1 MFISDKVVQE
11 AICPERRRGVDDSLS
26 ALASITEVEISNDL
40 QVAKVY
46 LSIYSDAAGKAVAL
60 KGLQRLEG
68 YVRKHIGRQIRLR
81 LTPEIRFILDESME
95 RSERVLSLLKQVEQI
110 NAGIA
115 APPPV
120 TIAEDEIDEF
130 GEFYEGN
137 DEEDESFVSVDLGFY
152 EEEGKM
158 ERSGSKQSKQ
168 PENEK
173 IEKEGT
179 VSLSDGDVDE
189 MLAMFRQDAS
199 NSARSQKKK
208 KKRESSGGSL
218 H

>member
-11 AICPERRRGVDDSLS
+11 AICPERKRGVDDSLS

-46 LSIYSDAAGKAVAL
+46 LSIYSDAAGKVAAL

-120 TIAEDEIDEF
+120 TIAEDEIEEF
-130 GEFYEGN
+130 EEYYEDN

-152 EEEGKM
+152 KEESTI
-158 ERSGSKQSKQ
+158 ERSGRKQSKQ
-168 PENEK
+168 RENKK
-173 IEKEGT
+173 IEKEGS
-179 VSLSDGDVDE
+179 VLLSDGDVHE
-189 MLAMFRQDAS
+189 MLAMFRQDAAKS
-199 NSARSQKKK
+199 TRLQKKK
-208 KKRESSGGSL
+208 KK
-218 H
+218 

>member
-1 MFISDKVVQE
+1 M
-11 AICPERRRGVDDSLS
+11 
-26 ALASITEVEISNDL
+26 ASITEVEISNDL

-120 TIAEDEIDEF
+120 TIAEDEIEEF
-130 GEFYEGN
+130 GELYEGN
-137 DEEDESFVSVDLGFY
+137 AEEDESFVSVDLGFY
-152 EEEGKM
+152 EEEGKV
-158 ERSGSKQSKQ
+158 ERSGRKQSKQ
-168 PENEK
+168 PENRK
-173 IEKEGT
+173 IEKEGSI
-179 VSLSDGDVDE
+179 SLSDGDVDE

-199 NSARSQKKK
+199 NSTRSQRKKK
-208 KKRESSGGSL
+208 K
-218 H
+218 